1 MSNQTQAFAL
11 SKRKQS
17 MANNKAK
24 QFGFSLIE
32 IMVVLF
38 IIGMMAAFVAPQI
51 FENQGTAQIK
61 KAAVDIQT
69 LEGQLE
75 MYKLR
80 TNRFPTTEQGL
91 EALVTMPTIDP
102 IPRNYP
108 NEGFIKRLPLDPWG
122 NPYQLL
128 SPGEID
134 SIDIYSFG
142 PDMEEGTDDDIGTW
156 NINEYLQ

>member
-1 MSNQTQAFAL
+1 MKTGFNYTQPSRL
-11 SKRKQS
+11 SGPSLQR
-17 MANNKAK
+17 
-24 QFGFSLIE
+24 GFSLIE

-38 IIGMMAAFVAPQI
+38 IIGIMAALVAPQI
-51 FENQGTAQIK
+51 LGNQETAQIK
-61 KAAVDIQT
+61 KAAVDIQQ
-69 LEGQLE
+69 LEGALE

-91 EALVTMPTIDP
+91 EALVTSPTIDP

-108 NEGFIKRLPLDPWG
+108 EDGFIRRLPQDPWG

-134 SIDIYSFG
+134 TIDIYSFG
-142 PDMEEGTDDDIGTW
+142 PDLQEGTEDDIGTW

>member
-1 MSNQTQAFAL
+1 MQFKSNKQLSCHPAL
-11 SKRKQS
+11 RTFQK
-17 MANNKAK
+17 
-24 QFGFSLIE
+24 GFSLIE

-38 IIGMMAAFVAPQI
+38 IIGIMAALVAPQI
-51 FENQGTAQIK
+51 LGTQVEAQIK
-61 KAAVDIQT
+61 KAAVDIQS
-69 LEGQLE
+69 LEGSLE

-91 EALVTMPTIDP
+91 EALVTSPTIEP

-108 NEGFIKRLPLDPWG
+108 VAGFIKRLPLDPWG

-134 SIDIYSFG
+134 MVDIYSFG
-142 PDMEEGTDDDIGTW
+142 PDLVEGTEDDIGTW